1 MTRTVVKKPMRDSE
15 LIDAIKD
22 EFGWRTDLQVAKFL
36 GLSKDAISLVRGGG
50 KLGRGQRLK
59 LYDRLKF
66 CQVRNLIARIAP
78 DHLAAR
84 LIAVSRRAS
93 ERLALRETEPGPSN
107 PIDVVLLEHFKRF
120 GKFASD
126 SDLATFL
133 GIRRNT
139 ISMVRAGRSKLG
151 PLPRLRMLSLIE
163 EQSIGEAEKAIES
176 SEFLLK
182 LIKQHGLT
190 QQPAQSESPA

>member
-1 MTRTVVKKPMRDSE
+1 MRDSE
-15 LIDAIKD
+15 LVDAIKD

-50 KLGRGQRLK
+50 KLGRGQRFK

-78 DHLAAR
+78 EHLAKR
-84 LIAVSRRAS
+84 LIAASRRAS
-93 ERLALRETEPGPSN
+93 ERLALHETAPGPSD
-107 PIDVVLLEHFKRF
+107 PIDVVLLEQFKRF

-126 SDLATFL
+126 SELAAFL

-139 ISMVRAGRSKLG
+139 ISMVRTGRSKLG
-151 PLPRLRMLSLIE
+151 PLPRLRMLSLID
-163 EQSIGEAEKAIES
+163 EQPVGEAEKAIES
-176 SEFLLK
+176 SDFLLK

-190 QQPAQSESPA
+190 QHPDPHESPE